1 MNRPEPMPTLPSGT
15 ADAVLDALPHPVIM
29 IADDGRIANA
39 NAAAEAFFEASLPLL
54 RRHTLNELVPFG
66 SPLLALIDQARSRG
80 SAVNEYKVDL
90 GTPRNPGERLVD
102 LHVAPLPDRA
112 DHLVIMLQERTIADK
127 MDRQLTHRGAA
138 RSVIALAAMLAH
150 EIKNPL
156 SGIRG
161 AAQLLE
167 HSVGDDDR
175 TLTRLICDETDRIV
189 KLVDRME
196 VFSDER
202 PVERESVN
210 IHAILEHV
218 KRLAQSGFARHIKFV
233 EEYDPSLPPVLANRD
248 QLIQV
253 FLNLVKNAAEAIGD
267 DASDGEIHL
276 STAFRPGV
284 RLSLPG
290 HKTRVSLPLEFCV
303 RDNGPGVPDDL
314 LPHLFDPFVT
324 TKASGSG
331 LGLALVAKIVGD
343 HGGIIECESQSRR
356 TTFRVL
362 MPIYL
367 GDGAEPGGV
376 DLKGMPMPA
385 GNILVADDDAAIRT
399 VLNQA
404 LSRAGYEVRSTSNA
418 ATLWR
423 WVSQGD
429 GDLVITDVVMPDE
442 NAFDLLPRI
451 KKVRPE
457 LPVIIMSAQNTFM
470 TAVRASERGA
480 YEYLPKP
487 FDLKELIAIV
497 GRALSEPKERARPAV
512 KPEDFE
518 SIPLVGRSP
527 AMQEIYRVLARLMQ
541 TDLTVMIT
549 GESGT
554 GKELVARALH
564 DYGKRRS
571 GPFVAI
577 NMAAIPRD
585 LIESELFGHEKGAF
599 TGANTRSSGRFEQ
612 AEGGTLF
619 LDEIG
624 DMPMEAQTRLLRV
637 LQQGEYTTVGGRTP
651 IKADVRIVAAS
662 NKDLRILIQQGL
674 FREDLF
680 FRLNV
685 VPLRLPPLRERIE
698 DVPDL
703 IRHFFNQVEREGLP
717 AKQLE
722 PSALERLK
730 RHRWPGNV
738 RELENLA
745 RRLAA
750 LYPQEMIS
758 AAVIDTELSQPAMV
772 SASDEP
778 RAEEGLSAAVERHL
792 AAYFASFGDELP
804 PPGLYHRMLREVEH
818 PLLSVTLAATRGNQI
833 RAADLLGVNRNT
845 LRKKIR
851 DLEIQVFR
859 GSG

>member
-1 MNRPEPMPTLPSGT
+1 
-15 ADAVLDALPHPVIM
+15 
-29 IADDGRIANA
+29 
-39 NAAAEAFFEASLPLL
+39 
-54 RRHTLNELVPFG
+54 
-66 SPLLALIDQARSRG
+66 
-80 SAVNEYKVDL
+80 
-90 GTPRNPGERLVD
+90 
-102 LHVAPLPDRA
+102 
-112 DHLVIMLQERTIADK
+112 
-127 MDRQLTHRGAA
+127 
-138 RSVIALAAMLAH
+138 
-150 EIKNPL
+150 
-156 SGIRG
+156 
-161 AAQLLE
+161 
-167 HSVGDDDR
+167 
-175 TLTRLICDETDRIV
+175 
-189 KLVDRME
+189 
-196 VFSDER
+196 
-202 PVERESVN
+202 
-210 IHAILEHV
+210 
-218 KRLAQSGFARHIKFV
+218 
-233 EEYDPSLPPVLANRD
+233 
-248 QLIQV
+248 
-253 FLNLVKNAAEAIGD
+253 
-267 DASDGEIHL
+267 
-276 STAFRPGV
+276 
-284 RLSLPG
+284 
-290 HKTRVSLPLEFCV
+290 
-303 RDNGPGVPDDL
+303 
-314 LPHLFDPFVT
+314 
-324 TKASGSG
+324 
-331 LGLALVAKIVGD
+331 
-343 HGGIIECESQSRR
+343 
-356 TTFRVL
+356 
-362 MPIYL
+362 
-367 GDGAEPGGV
+367 
-376 DLKGMPMPA
+376 
-385 GNILVADDDAAIRT
+385 
-399 VLNQA
+399 
-404 LSRAGYEVRSTSNA
+404 
-418 ATLWR
+418 
-423 WVSQGD
+423 
-429 GDLVITDVVMPDE
+429 
-442 NAFDLLPRI
+442 
-451 KKVRPE
+451 
-457 LPVIIMSAQNTFM
+457 VIIMSAQNTFM

-497 GRALSEPKERARPAV
+497 GRALSEPKERARPAA
-512 KPEDFE
+512 KAEDFE

-599 TGANTRSSGRFEQ
+599 TGANSRSSGRFEQ

-651 IKADVRIVAAS
+651 IKADVRIIAAT

-703 IRHFFNQVEREGLP
+703 IRHFFAQVEREGLP
-717 AKQLE
+717 AKQLDQA
-722 PSALERLK
+722 ALDRLK

-745 RRLAA
+745 RRLSA
-750 LYPQEMIS
+750 LYPQETIA
-758 AAVIDTELSQPAMV
+758 AAVIDAELSQPAMV
-772 SASDEP
+772 STTDEP

-792 AAYFASFGDELP
+792 ASYFAGFGDELP
-804 PPGLYHRMLREVEH
+804 PPGLYHRVLREIEH

-851 DLEIQVFR
+851 DLDIQVFR
-859 GSG
+859 SSS